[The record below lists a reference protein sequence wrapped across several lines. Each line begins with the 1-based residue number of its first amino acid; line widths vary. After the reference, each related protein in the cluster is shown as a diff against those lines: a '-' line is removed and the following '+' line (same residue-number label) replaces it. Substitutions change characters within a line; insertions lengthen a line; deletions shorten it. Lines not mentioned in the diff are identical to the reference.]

1 MNTNTQYGIAV
12 TGALGNLGWKLLCHL
27 AQYGE
32 TSTLIGLDLQAT
44 TPEKLEHLKTI
55 SQNNP
60 RLNEID
66 LIECDLANWDDS
78 RWRDVINRVSTV
90 VHLAAQNPYPDAT

>member
-44 TPEKLEHLKTI
+44 TPEKL
-55 SQNNP
+55 
-60 RLNEID
+60 
-66 LIECDLANWDDS
+66 
-78 RWRDVINRVSTV
+78 
-90 VHLAAQNPYPDAT
+90 